1 MKVITTNRDVIYSSA
16 NGDYYYNTE
25 GPDSTAK
32 QVLASQKQDT
42 TKRKIDWT
50 KAKENALK
58 FGTFLKDSGALNIG
72 QQILADKYGVKKPM
86 PKNVNNQ
93 NTNTQNTTTSTTAVK
108 SKPMS
113 TGVKVA
119 IGVGIAAVLGFVI
132 YKVTKRK

>member
-1 MKVITTNRDVIYSSA
+1 MKVITINRDVIYSSA

-25 GPDSTAK
+25 GQDSTAK

-42 TKRKIDWT
+42 TKRKVDWT

-72 QQILADKYGVKKPM
+72 QQILSNKYGVKNPT
-86 PKNVNNQ
+86 PSGLAAD
-93 NTNTQNTTTSTTAVK
+93 NTTTTVTVAED
-108 SKPMS
+108 KPMS